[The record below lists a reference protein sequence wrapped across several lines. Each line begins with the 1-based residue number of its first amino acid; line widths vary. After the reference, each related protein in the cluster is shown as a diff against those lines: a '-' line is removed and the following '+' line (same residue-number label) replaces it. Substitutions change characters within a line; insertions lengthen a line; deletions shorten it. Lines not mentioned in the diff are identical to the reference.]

1 MSLVIILLFSA
12 AILVSSYFYYGRY
25 VSRMLDID
33 DNRTTPA
40 HTLKDDVDYVPSKT
54 PVVLGHH
61 FASIAGAGPIVG
73 PVIAVAF
80 GWVPALI
87 WIILGGIFMG
97 AVHDLTS
104 MVASLRHQ
112 GKTIGE
118 VISHYIGDLGKKL
131 FLIFSFATL
140 VLVIAVFA
148 DIVAKTFTSV
158 PAAATASSAFIFLAL
173 LFGLF
178 IFRTRIPFWLSSVA
192 GVVLMY
198 SFVVL
203 GDIFPLQLSYTTWM
217 IILFIYIFAAS
228 VSPVWALL
236 QPRDYL
242 NSFLLYGMMMLGL
255 AGVFVANPSIEMESS
270 VSFHVESLG
279 YLFPVL
285 FVTVACG
292 ALSGFHSLVASGTTS
307 KQLDK
312 ESDAVKVGFGGM
324 LLESFL
330 AVLAVGAVIV
340 LSSGDYMARLTEAG
354 PVSLF
359 SEGLGGMIATLG
371 IPQELAVSFVALTVS
386 AFALTSLDTCTRLA
400 RLTVQEYIEDYDRAG
415 RTHINFNN
423 RYTATMF
430 SLLMAALLVVSGGF
444 AELWPIFGSA
454 NQLLGALALL
464 AVSVW
469 LIKKEVN
476 PVFTLVPMVFM
487 FAVTLSSLFLFA
499 WQNFTELNYILGII
513 ATLLFALAV
522 VLIVLAKKSLHGYG
536 KEEILSSKIKA

>member
-1 MSLVIILLFSA
+1 MSLVAILLASA
-12 AILVSSYFYYGRY
+12 VILILAYFYYGRY
-25 VSRMLDID
+25 ISQKLSID
-33 DNRTTPA
+33 DVHTTPA
-40 HTLKDDVDYVPSKT
+40 HTMNDGVDYVPSKT

-80 GWVPALI
+80 GWIPAVI
-87 WIILGGIFMG
+87 WILLGGIFMG

-118 VISHYIGDLGKKL
+118 VISHYIGDTGKKL

-148 DIVAKTFTSV
+148 DIVAKTFASV
-158 PAAATASSAFIFLAL
+158 PEAATASTAFIFLAL
-173 LFGLF
+173 LFGLV
-178 IFRTRIPFWLSSVA
+178 IFKTRMPFWLSSTI
-192 GVVLMY
+192 GVILMY
-198 SFVVL
+198 AFVFL
-203 GDIFPLQLSYTTWM
+203 GDLFPLQLGYTTWM
-217 IILFIYIFAAS
+217 IILFVYIFAAS
-228 VSPVWALL
+228 VAPVWALL

-242 NSFLLYGMMMLGL
+242 NSFLLYGMMILGL
-255 AGVFVANPSIEMESS
+255 GGVFVANPSIEMTSS

-285 FVTVACG
+285 FVTIACG

-307 KQLDK
+307 KQLNK

-330 AVLAVGAVIV
+330 AVMAVGAVVV
-340 LSSGDYMARLTEAG
+340 LSSGDYMSQLTDQG

-359 SEGLGGMIATLG
+359 ASGLGSMMASLG

-400 RLTVQEYIEDYDRAG
+400 RLTVQEYLEDYSHSKQSATG
-415 RTHINFNN
+415 S
-423 RYTATMF
+423 RYFGTLISVIM
-430 SLLMAALLVVSGGF
+430 SALLVASGEF

-476 PVFTLVPMVFM
+476 PIFTLIPMVFM
-487 FAVTLSSLFLFA
+487 FAVTLTSLFLLA
-499 WQNFTELNYILGII
+499 WQNIVDLNYMLAIT

-522 VLIVLAKKSLHGYG
+522 ALIILARKSLRGYIQ
-536 KEEILSSKIKA
+536 KEIISAEARL

>member
-1 MSLVIILLFSA
+1 MSLVTILLFAA

-25 VSRMLDID
+25 VSGKLDID
-33 DNRTTPA
+33 DSRTTPA
-40 HTLKDDVDYVPSKT
+40 HTLNDDVDYVPSKT

-87 WIILGGIFMG
+87 WILLGGIFMG

-112 GKTIGE
+112 GKSIGE

-148 DIVAKTFTSV
+148 DIVAKTFASV
-158 PAAATASSAFIFLAL
+158 PAAATASSAFIILAL
-173 LFGLF
+173 FFGLF
-178 IFRTRIPFWLSSVA
+178 VFKTRIPFWLSSVI

-203 GDIFPLQLSYTTWM
+203 GDMFPLQLSYTTWM
-217 IILFIYIFAAS
+217 IVLFIYIFAAS
-228 VSPVWALL
+228 VAPVWALL

-242 NSFLLYGMMMLGL
+242 NSFLLYGMMIFGL
-255 AGVFVANPSIEMESS
+255 AGVFVANPSIEMASS
-270 VSFHVESLG
+270 ASFHVDSLG

-307 KQLDK
+307 KQLNK

-340 LSSGDYMARLTEAG
+340 LSSGDYMARLTEVG

-359 SEGLGGMIATLG
+359 SEGLGGMIASLG
-371 IPQELAVSFVALTVS
+371 IPQEMAISFVALTVS

-400 RLTVQEYIEDYDRAG
+400 RLTVQEYLEDYNYTGQTA
-415 RTHINFNN
+415 TIVKN
-423 RYTATMF
+423 RYFGTIF
-430 SLLMAALLVVSGGF
+430 SVIMAALLVASGEF

-469 LIKKEVN
+469 LIKKDVN
-476 PVFTLVPMVFM
+476 PIFTLVPMVFM

-499 WQNFTELNYILGII
+499 WQNFTELNYTLGII

-522 VLIVLAKKSLHGYG
+522 VLILLAKKSLQVYS
-536 KEEILSSKIKA
+536 KEESLSPEVKA